1 VNSSLPFS
9 YTPPADNGL
18 DILYQDNELLVIDK
32 PAGLLSVPGRDED
45 KQDCLIRR
53 VQTEFP
59 SALIVHRLD
68 MATSGA
74 MVIALNDEV
83 HRKLSI
89 LFEKRKVQKRY
100 VAIVDGLVNNNEG
113 LIDLPLITDW
123 PNRPKQM
130 IDHERGKAS
139 RTRYHVMSYDQ
150 EAKTTR
156 LELIPETGRTH
167 QIRVHLMSL
176 GHAILGDRLYASDEV
191 IAKANRLLL
200 HSSYLSFSHPVSDEQ
215 LEVNSVIPF

>member
-1 VNSSLPFS
+1 
-9 YTPPADNGL
+9 
-18 DILYQDNELLVIDK
+18 
-32 PAGLLSVPGRDED
+32 
-45 KQDCLIRR
+45 
-53 VQTEFP
+53 
-59 SALIVHRLD
+59 
-68 MATSGA
+68 M
-74 MVIALNDEV
+74 
-83 HRKLSI
+83 
-89 LFEKRKVQKRY
+89 
-100 VAIVDGLVNNNEG
+100 
-113 LIDLPLITDW
+113 IDLPLITDW

-215 LEVNSVIPF
+215 LELNSVISF